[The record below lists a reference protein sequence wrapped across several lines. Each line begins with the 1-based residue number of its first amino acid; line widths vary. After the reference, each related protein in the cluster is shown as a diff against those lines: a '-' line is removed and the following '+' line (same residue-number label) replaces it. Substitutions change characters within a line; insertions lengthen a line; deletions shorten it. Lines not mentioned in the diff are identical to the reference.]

1 MNIYVGN
8 LTFETTDESLQVAF
22 TEFGEVTSARVITDR
37 ESGRS
42 RGFGFV
48 EMPQNAEAEAAIQ
61 GMNGKDVGGRNLT
74 VNEAR
79 PKEDRGGGGGGGRGY
94 VGGGGGGGGGYG
106 GGGGGRY

>member
-79 PKEDRGGGGGGGRGY
+79 PKEDRGGGGGRGY
-94 VGGGGGGGGGYG
+94 GGGGGGYG